1 MGIIGII
8 LVLHQL
14 YLTRVESE
22 KEHLRTKNEMTL
34 NAYSIM
40 RKDLGVVTAKV
51 RNKLGI
57 EDMFDHVTEEQIDM
71 IMSDKNLRKDVSQ
84 MLSMLTVGQLE

>member
-1 MGIIGII
+1 
-8 LVLHQL
+8 
-14 YLTRVESE
+14 
-22 KEHLRTKNEMTL
+22 MTL
-34 NAYSIM
+34 RPTPIM

-84 MLSMLTVGQLE
+84 MLSMLNKFAVGVKHDIFNIDIINELSGKYFIKTHKQLNHI

>member
-1 MGIIGII
+1 
-8 LVLHQL
+8 
-14 YLTRVESE
+14 
-22 KEHLRTKNEMTL
+22 
-34 NAYSIM
+34 M

-84 MLSMLTVGQLE
+84 MLSMLNKFAVGVKHDIFNIDIINELSGKYFIKTHKQLNHI